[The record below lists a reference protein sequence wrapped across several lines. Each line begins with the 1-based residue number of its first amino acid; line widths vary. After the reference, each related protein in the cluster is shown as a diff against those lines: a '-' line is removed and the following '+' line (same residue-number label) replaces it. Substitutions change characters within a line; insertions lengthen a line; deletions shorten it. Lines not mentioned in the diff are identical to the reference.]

1 MISTK
6 VESKF
11 RLGFLQDEELIIAG
25 RDFIMNET
33 NTLGQY
39 ISSNWFKE
47 ELVPNKTL
55 YLFIIRYHHAY
66 ELIELAKTFCGSR
79 HSTNIIG
86 TFSIATD
93 ELVIKDK
100 NKITHTL
107 FENIY
112 SYQKKT
118 TMELS
123 IVKDKNGRMFAYGPC
138 ITLFP

>member
-47 ELVPNKTL
+47 
-55 YLFIIRYHHAY
+55 
-66 ELIELAKTFCGSR
+66 
-79 HSTNIIG
+79 
-86 TFSIATD
+86 
-93 ELVIKDK
+93 
-100 NKITHTL
+100 
-107 FENIY
+107 
-112 SYQKKT
+112 
-118 TMELS
+118 
-123 IVKDKNGRMFAYGPC
+123 
-138 ITLFP
+138 